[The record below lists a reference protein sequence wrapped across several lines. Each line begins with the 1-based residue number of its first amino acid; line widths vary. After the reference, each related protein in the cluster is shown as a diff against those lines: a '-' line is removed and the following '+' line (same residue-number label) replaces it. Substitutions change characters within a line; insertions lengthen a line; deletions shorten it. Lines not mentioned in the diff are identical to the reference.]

1 MKITRL
7 TAALSIMISLS
18 IIFCTGC
25 QNAEMEM
32 ESLMATID
40 SFETA
45 WSEGDFLKVDTFFAG
60 DAKRLHTE
68 PDVWDREAITKWC
81 EEQAS
86 KVAEN
91 TEPVVKTNW
100 KEGRNYLDIRIEGN
114 IAYDVFT
121 TSTFKVIHIWEKQK
135 DGSWKILFDMG
146 ILNQPE
152 EE

>member
-45 WSEGDFLKVDTFFAG
+45 WSEGDFLKVDTFFAD

-68 PDVWDREAITKWC
+68 PYVWDREAITKWC

-135 DGSWKILFDMG
+135 NGSWKILFDMG